1 MLYKVYVLYS
11 PKHDRLFVGLTTS
24 LTDRMHSHNKHDA
37 DEWSSVYRP
46 WTLVHMELYNEEDE
60 ALLRETYLESE
71 SGLNYIR
78 EDVLPLFNFELRT
91 PNSELL
97 N

>member
-11 PKHDRLFVGLTTS
+11 PNHDRLFVGLTTS
-24 LTDRMHSHNKHDA
+24 LIDRMHSHNNHDA

-46 WTLVHMELYNEEDE
+46 WTLVHMEVYNEEDE

-71 SGLNYIR
+71 TGLNYIR
-78 EDVLPLFNFELRT
+78 EDVLPLFKFELRT
-91 PNSELL
+91 PNF
-97 N
+97 